1 MTENPNQ
8 PREYDA
14 VKGGQAPL
22 PVDSAILGG
31 LEGVKSRL
39 ASAVEQQRIAALS
52 EALKYEEAGV
62 DLVIQALQDKS
73 ELVEGAAYRLLR
85 KRGEPRVK
93 QALREYKPWRLF
105 ECLHTF
111 GGHSSPVDAFVI
123 SSDGQTLVSDS
134 SDGTI
139 KVWNLHTGRRK
150 STLEGHLRPVYAFAI
165 SPDGQT
171 LVSGSNDSTIKV
183 WNLHARELKRTLK
196 GHSGE
201 VKSVAI
207 CPDGQTIVSA
217 SNGEIKV
224 WGVR

>member
-1 MTENPNQ
+1 ML
-8 PREYDA
+8 EYDYLLESLTICPN
-14 VKGGQAPL
+14 GQ
-22 PVDSAILGG
+22 IL
-31 LEGVKSRL
+31 VS
-39 ASAVEQQRIAALS
+39 
-52 EALKYEEAGV
+52 
-62 DLVIQALQDKS
+62 
-73 ELVEGAAYRLLR
+73 
-85 KRGEPRVK
+85 
-93 QALREYKPWRLF
+93 
-105 ECLHTF
+105 
-111 GGHSSPVDAFVI
+111 
-123 SSDGQTLVSDS
+123 SSD
-134 SDGTI
+134 DGTI